1 MYIENHHINMTPGGI
16 IMRKT
21 VFLLLLSVLCIGAQ
35 LSAVTETKTDSA
47 SVEKTMEQK
56 RTDWLD
62 SRIPA
67 GINPADLS
75 PDQLKRFL
83 FEKERVV
90 NHWISVQGDVL
101 LRALV
106 IAFAFS
112 IGFFVAGYICSR
124 LIRRAL
130 KKAHRNV
137 VLWELLHAFNA
148 PFFLA
153 VGVIGIFFAFYPVLV
168 SFEKTVFLYDVR
180 FFFTVL
186 SMIAAWA
193 ALNMVGV
200 INTHLQRLAQRD
212 DNNLD
217 DLMVKVLRDIMRI
230 IVFATTILFIGQSIF
245 KINITALLAG
255 AGVLGLGAALAA
267 KDTLSNFFGTIVI
280 LFDRPFKLGD
290 RIQVGSLEGVVCEV
304 GMRSSKIIAD
314 DESVYTLPN
323 SLLTTEPVRNIN
335 LKNHLKLMFDLTMT
349 YDTTPEQMERAIQL
363 LHEITDNFHGTDS
376 PGYSP
381 RIFFS
386 KFADSSMNITVI
398 MWLKTESY
406 AQEEA
411 WRTELNMAILKQFS
425 AENLNFAYPTN
436 TTYLVT
442 NKNEPV
448 EVRVSP
454 PSA

>member
-1 MYIENHHINMTPGGI
+1 
-16 IMRKT
+16 
-21 VFLLLLSVLCIGAQ
+21 
-35 LSAVTETKTDSA
+35 
-47 SVEKTMEQK
+47 
-56 RTDWLD
+56 
-62 SRIPA
+62 
-67 GINPADLS
+67 
-75 PDQLKRFL
+75 
-83 FEKERVV
+83 
-90 NHWISVQGDVL
+90 
-101 LRALV
+101 
-106 IAFAFS
+106 
-112 IGFFVAGYICSR
+112 
-124 LIRRAL
+124 
-130 KKAHRNV
+130 
-137 VLWELLHAFNA
+137 
-148 PFFLA
+148 
-153 VGVIGIFFAFYPVLV
+153 
-168 SFEKTVFLYDVR
+168 
-180 FFFTVL
+180 
-186 SMIAAWA
+186 MIAAWA

>member
-1 MYIENHHINMTPGGI
+1 
-16 IMRKT
+16 MRNT
-21 VFLLLLSVLCIGAQ
+21 VIVLLLAFSCVCGLGAAAPSVPGKEVVPA
-35 LSAVTETKTDSA
+35 
-47 SVEKTMEQK
+47 EKTMEQK
-56 RTDWLD
+56 RSDWLN

-67 GINPADLS
+67 EIDPSELS
-75 PDQLKRFL
+75 PDELEQFL
-83 FEKERVV
+83 LQKEKVV
-90 NHWISVQGDVL
+90 NRWFSVQGDAL
-101 LRALV
+101 LKSLI
-106 IAFAFS
+106 IAIAAGMG
-112 IGFFVAGYICSR
+112 IFFTGYISSR
-124 LIRRAL
+124 MIKREL
-130 KKAHRNV
+130 KKTQRKAT
-137 VLWELLHAFNA
+137 LWELLHAFNA

-153 VGVIGIFFAFYPVLV
+153 LGIIGIFFAFYPVLT
-168 SFEKTVFLYDVR
+168 SFSDTVFLYDVR

-186 SMIAAWA
+186 SLIAAWA
-193 ALNMVGV
+193 ALNVVGV
-200 INTHLQRLAQRD
+200 INVHLQQLAQRD
-212 DNNLD
+212 DNALD

-230 IVFATTILFIGQSIF
+230 IVFVTAVMFIGQSIF

-290 RIQVGSLEGVVCEV
+290 RIQVGGLEGVVCEV

-323 SLLTTEPVRNIN
+323 SLLTTQPVRNIN
-335 LKNHLKLMFDLTMT
+335 LKNHLKLMFDVTMT
-349 YDTTPEQMERAIQL
+349 YDTTPEQMERAMQL
-363 LHEITDNFHGTDS
+363 LHEIADNFHGTDH

-386 KFADSSMNITVI
+386 KFANSSMNITVI

-411 WRTELNMAILKQFS
+411 WRTELNMTILKRFA

-442 NKNEPV
+442 NKNSPV
-448 EVRVSP
+448 EIRMTP
-454 PSA
+454 PNS